1 MLSPGW
7 GWGLGT
13 WPPLPIKCL
22 GMRRDTGWSWTGPG
36 LPSRQI
42 LTYSLRDERHSGL
55 GWGGGGSKGGRQ
67 QIFTTDND
75 TSQSAEP
82 RQSVMLLYYPCP
94 GSRLLSR
101 ILWSNTSIPLNVGD
115 TDQGCCITLL
125 VLDEV
130 SSQAGDGE
138 INKKKQPNK
147 HII

>member
-1 MLSPGW
+1 MRLGSGHLTSPSN
-7 GWGLGT
+7 
-13 WPPLPIKCL
+13 KV
-22 GMRRDTGWSWTGPG
+22 SWNAARHRLELDRAK

-55 GWGGGGSKGGRQ
+55 GWGGVRSKGGRQ
-67 QIFTTDND
+67 QIFTTDDD

-138 INKKKQPNK
+138 INKKKQTY
-147 HII
+147 HIKYLVSM

>member
-1 MLSPGW
+1 MRLGSGHLTSPSN
-7 GWGLGT
+7 
-13 WPPLPIKCL
+13 KV
-22 GMRRDTGWSWTGPG
+22 SWNAARHRLELDRAK

-55 GWGGGGSKGGRQ
+55 GREQGWVWEAKNFHYRWWHLTLSRARA
-67 QIFTTDND
+67 NWNVVVL
-75 TSQSAEP
+75 SLPS
-82 RQSVMLLYYPCP
+82 

-138 INKKKQPNK
+138 INKKKQTY
-147 HII
+147 HIKYLVSM

>member
-1 MLSPGW
+1 MRLGSGHLTSPSN
-7 GWGLGT
+7 
-13 WPPLPIKCL
+13 KV
-22 GMRRDTGWSWTGPG
+22 SWNAARHRLELDRAK

-55 GWGGGGSKGGRQ
+55 EWGGCGRQ
-67 QIFTTDND
+67 QIFTTDDD

-82 RQSVMLLYYPCP
+82 GQSRVLLYYPCP

-115 TDQGCCITLL
+115 TDQVCCITLL

-130 SSQAGDGE
+130 SSSSQAGDGE
-138 INKKKQPNK
+138 INKKKQTY
-147 HII
+147 HIKYLISI